1 MIGLL
6 AAAMLQAAA
15 ADAAPGASWSAQSAN
30 PCDDNFM
37 RYYPAKAQRANIAG
51 RVVLECKALA
61 SGVLTACSVV
71 SEDPPGYDFGD
82 AALKMTCLFKMK
94 PSDPATTPPAG
105 RTVRVPLQFKLPD
118 R

>member
-6 AAAMLQAAA
+6 IAAMLQTAATP
-15 ADAAPGASWSAQSAN
+15 AAPVTPVTSQPQSTCPSSWA
-30 PCDDNFM
+30 
-37 RYYPAKAQRANIAG
+37 RYYPLKAQRLNKDG

-61 SGVLTACSVV
+61 SGVLTACSVI

-82 AALKMTCLFKMK
+82 AALKMSCLFKMK
-94 PSDPATTPPAG
+94 PSDPSTTPPEG
-105 RTVRVPLQFKLPD
+105 LTVRFPVQFKVPD